1 MYRDDKGVF
10 HVTDDQRRAANAAY
24 KIADAQLE
32 EQKRHNELLKGNA
45 KASRAQAE
53 AQHAQTQAQTRA
65 AERQTQELARQADIQ
80 AEQLKETRRENARKA
95 EHEAKMVKIAEAEA
109 VKAESHRK
117 FTNDVLWLER
127 SDGAGKAAFFLNT
140 FNGEIVRV
148 LSEIVRENA
157 KFDVND
163 EAIAKYKLAQKAV
176 EDCYTKFGYNRFPLV
191 EAEGVAKAKC
201 DSIDKSIKKGAK
213 SIVIHSRQAVV
224 APAAAIILS
233 LGVWGGASEGDI
245 SPTVAVSLT
254 VLILGFGFVFG
265 TLGFL
270 KRRNSNKNMKIL
282 HQERLQADAELKSR
296 QREYSNFN
304 RAHERNRVQID
315 AQLEEANQRLVRICN
330 EAALVEWDKHIANR
344 SIQEAIIVTIQ
355 RNQSVYPPNCWVQRE
370 EITASVL
377 EAGCGMIR
385 SNTVSNVAKKLRDS
399 IVSPVVSQVG

>member
-1 MYRDDKGVF
+1 
-10 HVTDDQRRAANAAY
+10 
-24 KIADAQLE
+24 
-32 EQKRHNELLKGNA
+32 
-45 KASRAQAE
+45 
-53 AQHAQTQAQTRA
+53 
-65 AERQTQELARQADIQ
+65 
-80 AEQLKETRRENARKA
+80 
-95 EHEAKMVKIAEAEA
+95 
-109 VKAESHRK
+109 
-117 FTNDVLWLER
+117 
-127 SDGAGKAAFFLNT
+127 
-140 FNGEIVRV
+140 
-148 LSEIVRENA
+148 
-157 KFDVND
+157 
-163 EAIAKYKLAQKAV
+163 
-176 EDCYTKFGYNRFPLV
+176 
-191 EAEGVAKAKC
+191 
-201 DSIDKSIKKGAK
+201 
-213 SIVIHSRQAVV
+213 
-224 APAAAIILS
+224 
-233 LGVWGGASEGDI
+233 
-245 SPTVAVSLT
+245 

-315 AQLEEANQRLVRICN
+315 AQLEEANQRLVRMCN